1 MDSEHRHIHRF
12 AMIPEVATRLAGS
25 VWASTIVAGLL
36 VGLLVGGAITG
47 FPHGWQ
53 TFVYSAGAVLS
64 VLMLFLLQHTT
75 NRETKAILVKLDEL
89 IHSSDQAHNEVMGL
103 EHQPLHHQEKVQ
115 ERLHDG

>member
-25 VWASTIVAGLL
+25 VWASMIVAGLL
-36 VGLLVGGAITG
+36 VYGAITG

-89 IHSSDQAHNEVMGL
+89 IQSSDQAHNEVMGL